1 MSHDDDLRRLL
12 DDAVSTVEPTD
23 RLPELRART
32 TTTRGTGARW
42 GAALAAAAAVAVV
55 AGVATLGG
63 PSPDRAP
70 TAGDPTTTT
79 TTTAPGTSGGRA
91 VAAYFIG
98 ETPRGPRLYRE
109 FQPVASPVGP
119 VDGLELLTSG
129 PADPDYSSEWPE
141 GSFGALVVDGGTA
154 RVELADAAPVQPS
167 DLAVQQL
174 AYTLSAGAQEPLSVV
189 LERGGSVVAEADLAP
204 QLEVL
209 APVNLSD
216 PSEGQVVGDVLAVT
230 GRASSYEA
238 NVLWTVE
245 GTGLSGSFTASG
257 WAEPRLFP
265 FSGEID
271 VSSLDPGTYTL
282 IVETDDPSGGT
293 EGPGAT
299 SDTRTFVVP

>member
-12 DDAVSTVEPTD
+12 DDAVSTVEPAD
-23 RLPELRART
+23 RLAELRART
-32 TTTRGTGARW
+32 TTTRGTGVRW

-70 TAGDPTTTT
+70 TASDPTTTT
-79 TTTAPGTSGGRA
+79 TPDASGGQA

-98 ETPRGPRLYRE
+98 ETPRGPRLFRE
-109 FQPVASPVGP
+109 FQAVASPVGP
-119 VDGLELLTSG
+119 VDSLELLTTG
-129 PADPDYSSEWPE
+129 PADPDYSSDWPG
-141 GSFGALVVDGGTA
+141 GSFGALVVDDATA
-154 RVELADAAPVQPS
+154 RVELTDAAPAQPS

-174 AYTLSAGAQEPLSVV
+174 AYTLSAAAQEPLSVV
-189 LERGGSVVAEADLAP
+189 LERGGSVVAEADLEP

-209 APVNLSD
+209 ALVNLSD

-238 NVLWTVE
+238 NVLWTIE

-265 FSGEID
+265 FSGDID

-293 EGPGAT
+293 EGYGAT
-299 SDTRTFVVP
+299 SDTRSFVVP